1 MSSDEQ
7 TRSERAA
14 ARSDWPI
21 RRYELGEEP
30 SENLIATTTPE
41 ERLGMMWE
49 LALQAWSLTG
59 RPLPEYERHEIPG
72 RVVRPPR

>member
-7 TRSERAA
+7 TRAERAA
-14 ARSDWPI
+14 ARADWPI
-21 RRYELGEEP
+21 RRYALGEEP
-30 SENLIATTTPE
+30 TENLSATTTPE

-59 RPLPEYERHEIPG
+59 KPLPEYERHEIPG
-72 RVVRPPR
+72 RVTRPPR